1 MLFRSGGEI
10 EDGLDMGADDEQS
23 MSAGA
28 RDNEIA
34 RESLRN
40 LGTAMQ
46 VGTLTGKKHL
56 L

>member
-1 MLFRSGGEI
+1 
-10 EDGLDMGADDEQS
+10 MGAGDEQS

-28 RDNEIA
+28 RDNELA

-46 VGTLTGKKHL
+46 VGALTGKEL
-56 L
+56 LL